1 MLCIF
6 LAAGILVSILDRIFI
21 LGGYRSYHFVDKSW
35 TYKPDHEDIKNFQE
49 VGSWVLRTTRNTIV
63 LKRNESKQLSKTN
76 SQAHEKEY
84 LNRRQNINKESAF
97 DVFKQ
102 DWCRMQRAR
111 LEWREVL
118 GPCFNSTEWEE
129 PSNAGQGINQ
139 ITDPGKSFISRW
151 DIRQTGDFSRFVI
164 QTMTPNNDVKTIGG
178 DSWRIHLHGTSSLAP
193 TVLDHDNG
201 TYEVLFL
208 IIEGGDYEAKIFLDY
223 SLCRGFKDP
232 PPFWFKKGKQ
242 EQIFPSVR
250 LLKGVRLIEVCKHC
264 ATVTP
269 ELKLKYLSNQF

>member
-1 MLCIF
+1 MLCIV
-6 LAAGILVSILDRIFI
+6 LVTGILVSIVDRIFT
-21 LGGYRSYHFVDKSW
+21 LSGYQSYHLLDKSW
-35 TYKPDHEDIKNFQE
+35 TYRNDHEDVKNSQE
-49 VGSWVLRTTRNTIV
+49 VDIGNSVRKATRNAIV

-76 SQAHEKEY
+76 SQAHGKEN
-84 LNRRQNINKESAF
+84 NRRENTAKESTF

-102 DWCRMQRAR
+102 DWCRLQRAR

-129 PSNAGQGINQ
+129 PSNVGQGINQ

-151 DIRQTGDFSRFVI
+151 DIRQAGEFSHFVI
-164 QTMTPNNDVKTIGG
+164 QTMTPSNDLKTIGG
-178 DSWRIHLHGTSSLAP
+178 DSWRIHLHGPSSLAP
-193 TVLDHDNG
+193 TVIDHDDG

-242 EQIFPSVR
+242 
-250 LLKGVRLIEVCKHC
+250 
-264 ATVTP
+264 
-269 ELKLKYLSNQF
+269 

>member
-6 LAAGILVSILDRIFI
+6 LAAGILVSILDRIFT
-21 LGGYRSYHFVDKSW
+21 LSGYRSYHLVDKSS
-35 TYKPDHEDIKNFQE
+35 TYQFDHEDIKNSKE
-49 VGSWVLRTTRNTIV
+49 VDIGSWVREATRNVIV
-63 LKRNESKQLSKTN
+63 RRRKESKQLSKTN
-76 SQAHEKEY
+76 SQAHEKEN
-84 LNRRQNINKESAF
+84 NRGQNITKESAF

-129 PSNAGQGINQ
+129 PNTVGQGINQ
-139 ITDPGKSFISRW
+139 ISDPGKSFISRW
-151 DIRQTGDFSRFVI
+151 DIKQAGEFSRFVI
-164 QTMTPNNDVKTIGG
+164 QTVTPSSDVKTIGG
-178 DSWRIHLHGTSSLAP
+178 DSWRIHFHGASSLAP
-193 TVLDHDNG
+193 TVLDLGNG

-232 PPFWFKKGKQ
+232 PPFWFKKGK
-242 EQIFPSVR
+242 
-250 LLKGVRLIEVCKHC
+250 HM
-264 ATVTP
+264 
-269 ELKLKYLSNQF
+269 